1 MLEQPAFGLRLR
13 ALRKERGLSQ
23 AALAA
28 GGLSTG
34 YLSRL
39 ESGTRPPTRRVLEHL
54 TRQLGLPPSAFAR
67 KSSRSLALALALA
80 VSSARIGTVAD
91 DLAVLLHAGEDR
103 LDPGLR
109 WQSLWLLASV
119 RDEEARYED
128 AHELLVELGE
138 LSESIGIPEL
148 TVRARTRLSRCS
160 LRLGNADS
168 ARAEA
173 QEAHRLA
180 EGLSVDDRSDALHA
194 LIRAE
199 AESGRPDEARA
210 HARELCE
217 ITAAEPGPL
226 HVEAL
231 WVASTLHARQGDHA
245 QARRL
250 GERALDRLSRE
261 KNAWLPWAALLHLR
275 PPGP

>member
-1 MLEQPAFGLRLR
+1 MLEQPAFGQRLR
-13 ALRKERGLSQ
+13 ALRRERGLSQ

-54 TRQLGLPPSAFAR
+54 TRRLGLPVSAFAR
-67 KSSRSLALALALA
+67 GSSQSLSQALAVA
-80 VSSARIGTVAD
+80 VSSARVGPVAD
-91 DLAVLLHAGEDR
+91 ELAVLLHAGEDR
-103 LDPGLR
+103 LDPALR

-128 AHELLVELGE
+128 EHELLVELGE
-138 LSESIGIPEL
+138 LSEAIGIPEL
-148 TVRARTRLSRCS
+148 TVRARIRQSRCC
-160 LRLGNADS
+160 LLLGNT
-168 ARAEA
+168 ARAHTEA

-180 EGLSVDDRSDALHA
+180 ASLSVDDRSAALHA

-199 AESGRPDEARA
+199 AEAGRSDEARA

-217 ITAAEPGPL
+217 LTVAEPGPMHL
-226 HVEAL
+226 EAL
-231 WVASTLHARQGDHA
+231 WATSWL
-245 QARRL
+245 QARHRDQRMPI
-250 GERALDRLSRE
+250 GYR
-261 KNAWLPWAALLHLR
+261 NAPWT
-275 PPGP
+275 G